1 MSSRNSQ
8 YRKYTRSR
16 AGSIFYFSILIL
28 AGVVTV
34 LPLIYCIVTSLKP
47 LDELLIFPPRFF
59 VERPTLGNF
68 LAIPSIL
75 GSLQIPISRYTFN
88 TLFIAFI
95 STTGSIFVC
104 SMAAF
109 AFSKSHI
116 KRKTFLFKSVQF
128 MLLYSASTLA
138 VPQYLI
144 FSYMGLVDTYWV
156 YILPALPSSVN
167 CFLMKQYLDSSVPNA
182 LLEAARI
189 DGAGVWTMYR
199 RIIMPIL
206 KPAYMTV
213 LLSTFQH
220 MWGVVPGG
228 TIFKEE
234 LKTLPY
240 AMRSVAN
247 AGIARTGS
255 AMAITVILML
265 PPILVFVF
273 TQSNV
278 METMSSAGIK
288 E

>member
-34 LPLIYCIVTSLKP
+34 LPLIYCVVTSLKP

-59 VERPTLGNF
+59 VERPTFGNF

-88 TLFIAFI
+88 TLFIATI
-95 STTGSIFVC
+95 STAGSIFVC

-109 AFSKSHI
+109 AFSKSHL
-116 KRKTFLFKSVQF
+116 KTKTFLFKSVQF

-189 DGAGVWTMYR
+189 DGAGVWTIYR
-199 RIIMPIL
+199 SIIMPIL

-220 MWGVVPGG
+220 MWGVVPNG

>member
-1 MSSRNSQ
+1 MSARNSQ

-68 LAIPSIL
+68 IAIPSIL

-88 TLFIAFI
+88 TLFIAI
-95 STTGSIFVC
+95 VSTVGSILVC
-104 SMAAF
+104 SLAAF
-109 AFSKSHI
+109 AFSKSQL
-116 KRKTFLFKSVQF
+116 KSKTFLFKSVQF
-128 MLLYSASTLA
+128 MLLYSAATLA

-144 FSYMGLVDTYWV
+144 FSTMGLVDTYWV

-189 DGAGVWTMYR
+189 DGAGVWTIYR

-213 LLSTFQH
+213 LLSTFQS

>member
-28 AGVVTV
+28 AGVVTT

-88 TLFIAFI
+88 TVFIAVI
-95 STTGSIFVC
+95 STFGSILVC

-109 AFSKSHI
+109 AFSKSHLKS
-116 KRKTFLFKSVQF
+116 KRFIFKSVQF

-144 FSYMGLVDTYWV
+144 FSWMGLVDTYWV

-189 DGAGVWTMYR
+189 DGAGVWTMYKS
-199 RIIMPIL
+199 IIIPIL

>member
-34 LPLIYCIVTSLKP
+34 LPLIYCVVTSLKP

-88 TLFIAFI
+88 TLFIAAI
-95 STTGSIFVC
+95 STFGSIFVC

-109 AFSKSHI
+109 VFSKSQLNT
-116 KRKTFLFKSVQF
+116 KTFLFKSVQF

-144 FSYMGLVDTYWV
+144 FSWMGLVDTYWV

-189 DGAGVWTMYR
+189 DGAGVWTIYKS
-199 RIIMPIL
+199 IVMPIL

-213 LLSTFQH
+213 LLSTFQS